1 MVKKGI
7 LRRQKWWWSPVAVL
21 SLLGLACTCS
31 VINPGP
37 AGRATP
43 TPFPMA
49 VSSGGEPTIQT
60 PVTVRATATPA
71 AALTRV
77 TAGGASPSTPT
88 RPPAQATPVP
98 TSTVTPTQLRRVSP
112 EELLPNI
119 SWGGWGGGGN
129 RADCGDG
136 IANVYLTVYGGS
148 IPQRYSR
155 DYEEG
160 DSVMIGEIVSVHGC
174 DFPAGEQVQVTFLL
188 PDGTSE
194 QGLMSAGTQ
203 GSGSDGL
210 WSTKWYTVP
219 GEPVGLYRVE
229 IRSASAIL
237 LEEFRVVSPA
247 KPIFTVALTC
257 IEDEPVAYGILTGF
271 VPAEEVLI
279 ARYSCC
285 GWREEEGNLMDY
297 WYVKVGLDGSAIIQ
311 LPNESDALVLAIGAQ
326 RQVEAEDGELL
337 VSAFDYVYCPDW

>member
-1 MVKKGI
+1 MANKGTV
-7 LRRQKWWWSPVAVL
+7 RRQRWWWSLVAVL
-21 SLLGLACTCS
+21 SLLSTACTCS
-31 VINPGP
+31 VIN
-37 AGRATP
+37 AGLSGRP

-49 VSSGGEPTIQT
+49 VSSGGEPATQT
-60 PVTVRATATPA
+60 RPPVQVTATPA
-71 AALTRV
+71 ATLTRV
-77 TAGGASPSTPT
+77 TAGGNNLSTPV
-88 RPPAQATPVP
+88 QATPAP
-98 TSTVTPTQLRRVSP
+98 TSTVAPTQLRRVSP
-112 EELLPNI
+112 EELVPNI

-148 IPQRYSR
+148 IPQRDSR

-160 DSVMIGEIVSVHGC
+160 DSIMIGEIVGVHGC
-174 DFPAGEQVQVTFLL
+174 DFPAGEQAQVTFFLS
-188 PDGTSE
+188 DGTSE
-194 QGLMSAGTQ
+194 QGLISAGTQ

-237 LEEFRVVSPA
+237 HEEFRVVSPS
-247 KPIFTVALTC
+247 KPVFTIAC
-257 IEDEPVAYGILTGF
+257 INYEPVAYGILTGF

-285 GWREEEGNLMDY
+285 GWVEEEVNLMDY

-311 LPNESDALVLAIGAQ
+311 LPNESALVLAIGAQ
-326 RQVEAEDGELL
+326 RQVEAASSDML
-337 VSAFDYVYCPDW
+337 VSAYDFVTCRDE